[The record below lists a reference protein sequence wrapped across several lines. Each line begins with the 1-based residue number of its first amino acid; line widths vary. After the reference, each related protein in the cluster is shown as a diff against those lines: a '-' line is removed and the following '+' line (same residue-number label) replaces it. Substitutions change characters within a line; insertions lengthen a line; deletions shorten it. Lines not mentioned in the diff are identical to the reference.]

1 MFSLF
6 FLYCFNIAAFKESV
20 CSQTPV
26 IAINESGEY
35 EHGEKWTEHMKREIE
50 PQIVLKYRKTNL
62 YSFLSLY
69 YRMMNKYLYNPEN
82 DQMDIELSKELKD
95 LDAQMREPSP
105 APKKK
110 AQSMKILIVDDNQT
124 NLFVFG
130 RMLERLGY
138 EYETA
143 ENGIRA
149 LDILKRSGKNFGL
162 IFMDL
167 NSKKQLT
174 LSIPNQKHSANQG
187 KSRNNK

>member
-1 MFSLF
+1 
-6 FLYCFNIAAFKESV
+6 
-20 CSQTPV
+20 
-26 IAINESGEY
+26 
-35 EHGEKWTEHMKREIE
+35 
-50 PQIVLKYRKTNL
+50 
-62 YSFLSLY
+62 
-69 YRMMNKYLYNPEN
+69 MMNKYLYNPEN

-95 LDAQMREPSP
+95 LESQMREPSP

-110 AQSMKILIVDDNQT
+110 AKSMKILIVDDNQT

-149 LDILKRSGKNFGL
+149 LDILKRFGENFGL

-167 NSKKQLT
+167 NSKK
-174 LSIPNQKHSANQG
+174 
-187 KSRNNK
+187 